1 MADSFKLIPNL
12 LTFLRLFLI
21 PVLVALLAYDQN
33 RLALIVFIVA
43 AVTDFLDGL
52 IARKFQAISNFGKL
66 MDPIADKVLVMAA
79 LVMLVSM
86 RGDFDARPW
95 APGWMVV
102 LVLARE
108 TWVTGLRAVASANGI
123 IVPADMWGK
132 VKSFV
137 QLVAVAFL
145 IFHGPLLLGGMRI
158 PTQLVG
164 EVLLLASIF
173 ASYWGAWGY
182 THTILGKGAINN

>member
-1 MADSFKLIPNL
+1 MVDGFKLIPNF
-12 LTFLRLFLI
+12 LTFLRLALI
-21 PVLVALLAYDQN
+21 PVLVVMLSYNMNMAALV
-33 RLALIVFIVA
+33 VFIVA

-52 IARKFQAISNFGKL
+52 IARRFRAISNFGKL
-66 MDPIADKVLVMAA
+66 MDPIADKILVMAA

-86 RGDFDARPW
+86 RGDIDARPW

-108 TWVTGLRAVASANGI
+108 TWVTGLRALAAANGI
-123 IVPADMWGK
+123 VVPADFWGK
-132 VKSFV
+132 IKSFV
-137 QLVAVAFL
+137 QLVAVGFL
-145 IFHGPLLLGGMRI
+145 IYHTPLLVG
-158 PTQLVG
+158 TQVIHTQFVG

-182 THTILGKGAINN
+182 TQSIIGRDSIRN